1 MFNQSAQKILVGF
14 KSAQKILVGFKFC
27 DRNLL
32 LPCKREEIPKKR
44 KKYKQKWKR
53 KETKG

>member
-1 MFNQSAQKILVGF
+1 MFNQ
-14 KSAQKILVGFKFC
+14 SAQKILVGFKFC

-44 KKYKQKWKR
+44 KKYKQKSKR